1 MKKIPIIIFAY
12 NRPSHFKRLMIA
24 LQNYKIKNKIYLF
37 LDGPKNEKDKINQID
52 ILGTITRRGKF
63 NKFYKNQIK
72 VFTNKHNLGLAKSIT
87 KGLDRISKIHES
99 FIVLE
104 DDVIP
109 YFNMIPFFT
118 NCIKKYQSASNIGA
132 ICGYQ
137 FLNFEKNPKR
147 IETKFLKHFIPWGWA
162 TWSKNWKDYRKANNF
177 KDIKSCK
184 ENIPR
189 FIINIKKKLLN
200 KNSNKNYWSLNF
212 MFYNYLKNN
221 YYIFPNSSL
230 VKNIGFDGSGTN
242 SVVTNDLYVLE
253 RNIKKVKFNNFNLNK
268 SELNKQDK
276 LLKKVIKNFYN

>member
-12 NRPSHFKRLMIA
+12 NRPSHFKRVMIA

-52 ILGTITRRGKF
+52 ILGSITRKGKF
-63 NKFYKNQIK
+63 NKFYKNQIN
-72 VFTNKHNLGLAKSIT
+72 VFMNKHNLGLAKSIT

-109 YFNMIPFFT
+109 YVNMIPFFT
-118 NCIKKYQSASNIGA
+118 NCIKKYQKVSNIAA

-162 TWSKNWKDYRKANNF
+162 TWSKNWKDYRKVNNF
-177 KDIKSCK
+177 KDIRSCK

-189 FIINIKKKLLN
+189 FITNTKKLLN

-221 YYIFPNSSL
+221 YFIFPNSSL

-253 RNIKKVKFNNFNLNK
+253 RNIKKIKFNNFNLNK
-268 SELNKQDK
+268 SELKKQDK